1 MGARRGAPAG
11 FLAGCGGGRNGASRA
26 APHSL
31 LRARPGDVGA
41 PLLPRRQ
48 RAERAPCGGR
58 RSRINK
64 GEAGAV
70 PRRASDFEDS
80 AGPDGCQR
88 TGKDV
93 GRRHLDVTWLG
104 HGCFRLRGRG
114 AAVVTDPYP
123 PAIGLK
129 LSRMDAEVVTIS
141 HEHDNHNYTQ
151 VVREGAY
158 EIRGPG
164 EYEVA
169 GVSVIGVP
177 TFHDA
182 EKGAKH
188 GRNTVYLIEIDDV
201 RVCHLGDLGHKL
213 DDVEAEVVTS
223 PDVLL
228 VPVGGRSAMNA
239 AQAAEVVRQLE
250 PRYVVPMH
258 YAIPG
263 LKLELD
269 PIDRFLKEMG
279 VAASEPQSW
288 RCRNRPS
295 ASTRQRSSSW
305 NQRRK

>member
-1 MGARRGAPAG
+1 M
-11 FLAGCGGGRNGASRA
+11 
-26 APHSL
+26 
-31 LRARPGDVGA
+31 
-41 PLLPRRQ
+41 
-48 RAERAPCGGR
+48 
-58 RSRINK
+58 
-64 GEAGAV
+64 
-70 PRRASDFEDS
+70 
-80 AGPDGCQR
+80 
-88 TGKDV
+88 
-93 GRRHLDVTWLG
+93 
-104 HGCFRLRGRG
+104 
-114 AAVVTDPYP
+114 VTDPYP

-129 LSRMDAEVVTIS
+129 LSRMDAEVVTVS
-141 HEHDNHNYTQ
+141 HDHDNHSYTQ
-151 VVREGAY
+151 VVRDGAY

-177 TFHDA
+177 TYHDS

-213 DDVEAEVVTS
+213 DDVEAEAVAS

-228 VPVGGRSAMNA
+228 VPVGGHNAMNG

-269 PIDRFLKEMG
+269 PIERFLKEMG
-279 VAASEPQSW
+279 VTASEPQ
-288 RCRNRPS
+288 PKL
-295 ASTRQRSSSW
+295 AVQKSSVTEYET
-305 NQRRK
+305 KVVVLEAKTEVKV